1 MALVRRHEAEDTRS
15 LAEKLRDID
24 WPFAVLLAMLVAI
37 GAAELFSVAD
47 GSFEPWA
54 GPHLMRFAACFVLFI
69 AVALTDIRFWMRM
82 AYPIYGAAL
91 FGLVLVELVG
101 VTYGGA
107 TRWLSVGGL
116 NLQPSEL
123 MKIALVLA
131 LARTFQGL
139 DARAVSQPRNLL
151 LPAVLIAVPTLLVAA
166 EPDLGTALLVA
177 ITGALVLVAAGVH
190 WLYFLG
196 AGITAAAAAP
206 FAWGALHAYQKAR
219 ILTFLDPERDP
230 LGAGYHIIQ
239 AKIALGSGGAF
250 GRGFGQGTQ
259 SHLDFVPEKHTDFI
273 FTMLGEEFGFAG
285 ALVIIALYAAV
296 ALMGLRIATRVEN
309 RFGRLVAAGVA
320 MTLFAYVFV
329 NIAMVTGLLP
339 VVGVPLPL
347 ISHGGTVML
356 SVMFGL
362 GLMMSAH
369 VHRHMNMPRPL
380 ARRR

>member
-1 MALVRRHEAEDTRS
+1 MALVRRHEADDTR
-15 LAEKLRDID
+15 AIAQKLRDVD
-24 WPFAVLLAMLVAI
+24 WPVAVLPMVLVAI
-37 GAAELFSVAD
+37 GAAELFSVGGA
-47 GSFEPWA
+47 SFEPWA
-54 GPHLMRFAACFVLFI
+54 GTHVIRFAACYALFI
-69 AVALTDIRFWMRM
+69 AVALVDIRVWMRV
-82 AYPIYGAAL
+82 AFPIYALALGA
-91 FGLVLVELVG
+91 LVAVELAG

-107 TRWLSVGGL
+107 TRWLSVGDF

-123 MKIALVLA
+123 MKVALVLA
-131 LARTFQGL
+131 LARVYQGL
-139 DARAVSQPRNLL
+139 DARTVSRPKNLV
-151 LPAVLIAVPTLLVAA
+151 LPGALIALPMLLVAA
-166 EPDLGTALLVA
+166 EPDLGTAVLVMV
-177 ITGALVLVAAGVH
+177 TGAMMLLAAGVH
-190 WLYFLG
+190 WLYFFG
-196 AGITAAAAAP
+196 AGLAAATAAP
-206 FAWGALHAYQKAR
+206 FAWSALHAYQKAR

-239 AKIALGSGGAF
+239 AKIALGSGGSF

-285 ALVIIALYAAV
+285 SLAIIGLYLALAL
-296 ALMGLRIATRVEN
+296 LGLRIATRVEN
-309 RFGRLVAAGVA
+309 RFGRLVAAGVC

-347 ISHGGTVML
+347 VSHGGTVML

-362 GLMMSAH
+362 GLLMSAH
-369 VHRHMNMPRPL
+369 VHRHVNMPRPL